1 MASALDPPGV
11 LPSLATAF
19 PQTQAIAALGR
30 LDGLQKGEW
39 VQPEDLDADLAIA
52 VAGLREDVPFKPLD
66 LALSR
71 VLLNA
76 FKHSE
81 SPPLTLTKT
90 WDAPLVTDTQRHLFM
105 GLLGAN
111 PDHVPDVFLT
121 SRTDAI
127 EPQFP
132 ESALTFALRK
142 NNGQQW
148 LDLFSQACTPQAIS
162 EALALSVHRWAS
174 QPEGP
179 FEQIQSVFYRAFD
192 RMDAHTVRL
201 VHALSH
207 ARQEPLELSMMNM
220 DPTKEHTQSMFQALI
235 RSGVNVDAPLHA
247 GMQHSPGSL
256 HPASHLSSN
265 ALQWHGTWLG
275 AAVQS
280 IRPVWVQRLLAHGAN
295 ALAPTSFQDD
305 RGKPMR
311 RTTVLGLAQASAA
324 TVDSRERKD
333 VLELV
338 QAAANHRTVQQTLA
352 RIQEAPEPQ
361 PKRSTP

>member
-81 SPPLTLTKT
+81 SPPWTLTKT

-148 LDLFSQACTPQAIS
+148 LDCSRKPARPKPFPRRLLCPSTDGPASQK
-162 EALALSVHRWAS
+162 ALSSKSKACSTALLTAWTRTPSGWCTRSAT
-174 QPEGP
+174 P
-179 FEQIQSVFYRAFD
+179 AKN
-192 RMDAHTVRL
+192 RL
-201 VHALSH
+201 SC
-207 ARQEPLELSMMNM
+207 P
-220 DPTKEHTQSMFQALI
+220 
-235 RSGVNVDAPLHA
+235 
-247 GMQHSPGSL
+247 
-256 HPASHLSSN
+256 
-265 ALQWHGTWLG
+265 
-275 AAVQS
+275 
-280 IRPVWVQRLLAHGAN
+280 
-295 ALAPTSFQDD
+295 
-305 RGKPMR
+305 
-311 RTTVLGLAQASAA
+311 
-324 TVDSRERKD
+324 
-333 VLELV
+333 
-338 QAAANHRTVQQTLA
+338 
-352 RIQEAPEPQ
+352 
-361 PKRSTP
+361 